1 MKTFDKKD
9 VFTLV
14 TAEEAKAYIGKQGY
28 FGDSFSEL
36 EEDIKKGCSGR
47 LEDVFPDRYTSIVFR
62 PYACETSYGLFIPT
76 DKVKE
81 VKEPKKW
88 RAFKDIEE
96 FKKET
101 GLGLLSIVQYRYI
114 IEKPRNLTT
123 TGFGVITDFCT
134 CSDKTYYITI
144 GDTSFNLNELF
155 DYEYLDEHGDW
166 KPFGVLDET

>member
-9 VFTLV
+9 VFSWSN
-14 TAEEAKAYIGKQGY
+14 AEDAKQYIGKEGY
-28 FGDSFSEL
+28 FGDSIAEL
-36 EEDIKKGCSGR
+36 DYKIQGVFKNILTDIFASDTDRASIPFGNNDEETWS
-47 LEDVFPDRYTSIVFR
+47 
-62 PYACETSYGLFIPT
+62 LFIPT

-81 VKEPKKW
+81 VEKPKKW
-88 RAFKDIEE
+88 RAFKSIDE

-101 GLGLLSIVQYRYI
+101 GLDLLSIVHYRYI

-134 CSDKTYYITI
+134 CSDNTYYITI

-155 DYEYLDEHGDW
+155 DYEYLVDGVW
-166 KPFGVLDET
+166 KPFGVEE